1 MEKLKEQNQKLNDEN
16 STMKQEL
23 YDREATVNELS
34 EQMKVQQNELRKAE
48 MILQEHDSLT
58 QNYTA
63 LKKDNLI
70 LS

>member
-58 QNYTA
+58 QNFTA